1 MSVLSPLV
9 DWLSSLPRHNVV
21 KYVMVWKKAL
31 AAIMSQ
37 KPCPRNSAV
46 RNMLLVLQHIHNV
59 SIADCRSPVNFK
71 PHQTQALTLFFCFF
85 FCFFYRL
92 KANSRTARHKKI
104 EDKIYCLEMNPE
116 ILQQDVQLWRL
127 SQIQVG
133 KEKLLIIKT
142 LN

>member
-1 MSVLSPLV
+1 MSVLSSLV

-37 KPCPRNSAV
+37 KPFPRNSAV

-71 PHQTQALTLFFCFF
+71 PHQTKALTLFLFF
-85 FCFFYRL
+85 NPL
-92 KANSRTARHKKI
+92 KANSRIARHKKI
-104 EDKIYCLEMNPE
+104 EEKIYCLEVNPE
-116 ILQQDVQLWRL
+116 ILQEDVQLWR
-127 SQIQVG
+127 SHSVQIQVG
-133 KEKLLIIKT
+133 KEKLLLKH
-142 LN
+142 